1 MENIVVMFED
11 ENSGVALKKELV
23 GKGYCVISVCVKDDD
38 IALSVLARHNGA
50 VKVVVL
56 DLNMS
61 NICRLEFLKKM
72 RQRGYRY
79 PVIVITESGDKSYP
93 LSELDVYDIIE
104 KPFNTSVLLG
114 MILDCQKTYSD
125 LRCEVG
131 NTVKM
136 LRKLVKM

>member
-23 GKGYCVISVCVKDDD
+23 GKGYCVISVCVENDDV
-38 IALSVLARHNGA
+38 ALSVLAKHNGA

-56 DLNMS
+56 DLNTS
-61 NICRLEFLKKM
+61 NTCRLEFLKKM

-79 PVIVITESGDKSYP
+79 PVIVITEPGDKSYP
-93 LSELDVYDIIE
+93 FTELDVYDIIE
-104 KPFNTSVLLG
+104 KPFKTSLLLDLV
-114 MILDCQKTYSD
+114 LDCQKTYRD
-125 LRCEVG
+125 LRCEVS

-136 LRKLVKM
+136 LKKLVKT